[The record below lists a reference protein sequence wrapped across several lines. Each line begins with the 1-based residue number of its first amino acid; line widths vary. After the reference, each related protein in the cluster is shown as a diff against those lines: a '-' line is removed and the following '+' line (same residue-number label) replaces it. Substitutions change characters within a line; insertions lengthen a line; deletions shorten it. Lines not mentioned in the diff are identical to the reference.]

1 MALRQNRQVVMS
13 VDALSLKDVQ
23 LILIFL
29 YYAWPIILIDR
40 LSNLFIFLC
49 DTFPT
54 VLSARCY

>member
-1 MALRQNRQVVMS
+1 MALRQVVMS

-29 YYAWPIILIDR
+29 YYVWPIILIDR

-54 VLSARCY
+54 VLSVCY

>member
-23 LILIFL
+23 LIFIFL

>member
-23 LILIFL
+23 LIFIFF

-54 VLSARCY
+54 VLSVCY